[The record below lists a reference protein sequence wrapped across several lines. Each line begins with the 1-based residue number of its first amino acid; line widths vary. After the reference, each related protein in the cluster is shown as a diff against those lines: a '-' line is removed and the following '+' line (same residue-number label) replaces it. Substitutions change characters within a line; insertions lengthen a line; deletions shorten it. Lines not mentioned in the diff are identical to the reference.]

1 MLREQLE
8 YHFSVFFLPPVLRR
22 LAHRQDRR
30 QVGLV
35 SWVPIFPRQRTG
47 HRPSPSNLSLQV
59 SYPFYLPTKS
69 AYPHLTHSCT
79 LRCSQSPNFSRRL
92 SLTTLPHPRQQP
104 LYLSLSHGNP
114 TGLSVCLF
122 VPLDSMLLMGRADCH
137 VLNPAEMQDAF

>member
-1 MLREQLE
+1 MSREQLE
-8 YHFSVFFLPPVLRR
+8 YHFSVFFLPPVLRC

-35 SWVPIFPRQRTG
+35 SWVPILPRQRTG

-59 SYPFYLPTKS
+59 SYPFYLPPEN
-69 AYPHLTHSCT
+69 AYPQPTHSLT
-79 LRCSQSPNFSRRL
+79 WRCSQSPNFSGRL
-92 SLTTLPHPRQQP
+92 SLPHPRQQP

-114 TGLSVCLF
+114 TGLSICLF
-122 VPLDSMLLMGRADCH
+122 VPLDSMLLMGRADCQ

>member
-1 MLREQLE
+1 MLRKQLE
-8 YHFSVFFLPPVLRR
+8 YHFSVLFLPPVLRR

-35 SWVPIFPRQRTG
+35 SWVPILPRQRTG
-47 HRPSPSNLSLQV
+47 HCPSPSNLSLQV
-59 SYPFYLPTKS
+59 SYPFYLPTES

-92 SLTTLPHPRQQP
+92 SLTNPPPAPANSPFTSLCPIAIP
-104 LYLSLSHGNP
+104 LD
-114 TGLSVCLF
+114 CLF
-122 VPLDSMLLMGRADCH
+122 VPLDSMLLMGRADCQ